1 MDNNQSEFLWVEKY
15 RPQNISECILSDNLR
30 DMFEKLISN
39 GDMPNLLLSGTA
51 GTGKTT
57 IAKALCN
64 ELGYTTLMING
75 SLEGRN
81 IDTLRNEIQSFAST
95 VSFDGGKKCVILD
108 EADYLNQTS
117 FQPALRGFIEQFSN
131 NVRFILTCNYK
142 DKIIEPIHS
151 RTTLIDFRTT
161 KKEMPSLMSGF
172 MKRCINILKEEKIN
186 VESNEVI
193 AVLIKKHYPDMRRTL
208 NELQKYSASGIIDK
222 GILVNLADARIDN
235 LVGFLKSKNFGS
247 MRQWVVDNQDSDP
260 SRIFRLIYDN
270 ASTHVKPQ
278 SIPQLVLLIADYQY
292 KQAFVQDQEINL
304 VAFLTEVMAEVE
316 FK

>member
-131 NVRFILTCNYK
+131 NVRFI
-142 DKIIEPIHS
+142 
-151 RTTLIDFRTT
+151 
-161 KKEMPSLMSGF
+161 
-172 MKRCINILKEEKIN
+172 
-186 VESNEVI
+186 
-193 AVLIKKHYPDMRRTL
+193 
-208 NELQKYSASGIIDK
+208 
-222 GILVNLADARIDN
+222 
-235 LVGFLKSKNFGS
+235 
-247 MRQWVVDNQDSDP
+247 
-260 SRIFRLIYDN
+260 
-270 ASTHVKPQ
+270 
-278 SIPQLVLLIADYQY
+278 
-292 KQAFVQDQEINL
+292 
-304 VAFLTEVMAEVE
+304 
-316 FK
+316 